1 MSPEAQLA
9 QDAHFAYFA
18 DGALVPRERFYAL
31 ACDPARSAV
40 VEACAGAGK
49 TWMLVSRILRAL
61 LAGAAPQEIVA
72 ITFTR
77 KAAGEMRERLLE
89 WLAEF
94 AAATEA
100 GRVAALVARGM
111 NTVDAQAAAPRLAT
125 LQDELLR
132 GGRPVEIRTFHGWF
146 SQLLRAAPLDLLRAE
161 GLSAELQLIEDEAE
175 LMPQLW
181 RRFHARVLAEPEL
194 VEAHRR
200 LTEKRGR
207 HNLREWLLAA
217 FGKRVELRL
226 AARSGALQGSMP
238 DVPEPLAGLAR
249 LRPLLAALA
258 PQLGRSKNIKPREA
272 AAGIAQALG
281 LADAQAYPALR
292 AALFTKAGTAK
303 KGLGDLPGL
312 AEAVAG
318 LEQIADALAQHEA
331 AVEHGQMVALSLALI
346 AAFEALKRERGLV
359 DMNDLERG
367 ALALLSQP
375 ELAGWVQQRLDSRVR
390 HLLIDE
396 FQDTS
401 PLQWQAL
408 HGWLG
413 AYAGAGGSQISVFI
427 VGDPKQSIY
436 RFRRAE
442 PRVFAAAGE
451 FVCEGLAGVSLAC
464 DHTRRNAPEVLAA
477 VNAAF
482 AAVSGFRAHTTEQAP
497 DPAAGLFALDG
508 EAATAEADAP
518 DEPEEHLGW
527 RPSLTQARHEPE
539 LARRAAECQR
549 VTGAI
554 RTLLAEGLRPRD
566 IFVLARKR
574 EPLRQLADALL
585 AAGIAHVAPEDNRL
599 ADLPDAQDLIALLD
613 ALASPGHAL
622 SLARALRSPLFGV
635 DEADLLQ
642 LAEAAGGVAWLGEP
656 DPDPAERRNWW
667 EALEAIAQPSPALA
681 RARGLLLGWRDLA
694 RRCTPHE
701 LLDRI
706 VHEGGLIERLL
717 AVAPPAEGPHRV
729 RTVNAMLEAALAL
742 DGGRFA
748 ELYGFVRALKA
759 RSPRL
764 AAMPGDDA
772 VQLLTVHGAK
782 GLEADVVFLLDADA
796 LPSRAETLSLAC
808 DWPVDAPAPAR
819 LAFLASE
826 SRPPPALA
834 GLVDAERL
842 LREREEMNAL
852 YVAMTRARRRL
863 VLSRTPPRR
872 GAPEG
877 SWWARLVGLARPLEG
892 QAAGTVGDLPV
903 QPPAPVTWLPLPHW
917 QAPPAPAPTGAA
929 EDAEQARLGEAL
941 HRTLEWASAP
951 GQTQALA
958 RLAEAA
964 GQAFAL
970 DAAARERV
978 RASAEAIL
986 ASPACQPFFDSARLR
1001 WAGNEV
1007 AVDAGGEDRR
1017 IDRLVQL
1024 DDGVWWV
1031 LDYKL
1036 GAAPEHEPAYREQL
1050 RGYVD
1055 AVRALQPGEPVRAAL
1070 ISGTGRFIEV

>member
-1 MSPEAQLA
+1 MSY
-9 QDAHFAYFA
+9 AYYA

-61 LAGAAPQEIVA
+61 LAGVQPQEIVA

-94 AAATEA
+94 AAASDA
-100 GRVAALVARGM
+100 RRVAELVARGM
-111 NTVDAQAAAPRLAT
+111 SEAEARAAAPRLAV

-146 SQLLRAAPLDLLRAE
+146 SQLLRAAPLAVLQAE

-181 RRFHARVLAEPEL
+181 RRFHACVLADAEL
-194 VEAHRR
+194 KAAFQA
-200 LTEKRGR
+200 LTETRGR

-217 FGKRVELRL
+217 FNKRVELRL
-226 AARSGALQGSMP
+226 AVQAGVLAGSQP
-238 DVPEPLAGLAR
+238 DVAEPLAPLASWR
-249 LRPLLAALA
+249 ARLAALA
-258 PQLGRSKNIKPREA
+258 VQLGGAKGVKARDAATGIEQALALPDEA
-272 AAGIAQALG
+272 AF
-281 LADAQAYPALR
+281 PALW
-292 AALFTKAGTAK
+292 AALFTKTGTAK
-303 KGLGDLPGL
+303 KGLGDSPAQLDACAAL
-312 AEAVAG
+312 EA
-318 LEQIADALAQHEA
+318 IAADIAQHEA
-331 AVEHGQMVALSLALI
+331 AVEHARMAALSTVLVAE
-346 AAFEALKRERGLV
+346 FEALKRERGLV

-367 ALALLSQP
+367 ALALLSKP
-375 ELAGWVQQRLDSRVR
+375 ELAGWVQQKLDARVR

-413 AYAGAGGSQISVFI
+413 AYAGAGGGQIAVFI

-451 FVCEGLAGVSLAC
+451 FVRDGLSGVTLAC

-482 AAVSGFRAHTTEQAP
+482 TGQMPGFRPHTTEQGA
-497 DPAAGLFALDG
+497 DDAAGLFTLDG
-508 EAATAEADAP
+508 PLADQEAPEIDP
-518 DEPEEHLGW
+518 DYW
-527 RPSLTQARHEPE
+527 RPSLTEPRVE
-539 LARRAAECQR
+539 AEIARRAPECER
-549 VTGAI
+549 VAQAI
-554 RTLLAEGLRPRD
+554 RALLDEGMRPRD
-566 IFVLARKR
+566 VFVLARKR
-574 EPLRQLADALL
+574 APLRQMAESLL
-585 AAGIAHVAPEDNRL
+585 AAGIPHVAPEDNRL

-613 ALASPGHAL
+613 ALASSGHAL

-642 LAEAAGGVAWLGEP
+642 VAEAAGSATWLGAAP
-656 DPDPAERRNWW
+656 RERRGWW
-667 EALEAIAQPSPALA
+667 DALAALRNPSPALA
-681 RARGLLLGWRDLA
+681 RARDLLLAWRSA
-694 RRCTPHE
+694 APRCTPHE

-706 VHEGGLIERLL
+706 VNEGELLPRLL
-717 AVAPPAEGPHRV
+717 AAAPPSEAAHRL
-729 RTVNAMLEAALAL
+729 RTVNALLQASLEL

-759 RSPRL
+759 RSPKL
-764 AAMPGDDA
+764 VPAPADDA

-782 GLEADVVFLLDADA
+782 GLEAEVVILLDADA
-796 LPSRAETLSLAC
+796 APPRAETLSLAC
-808 DWPVDAPAPAR
+808 GWPVDAPAPAR
-819 LAFLASE
+819 LAFLVSE
-826 SRPPPALA
+826 RKPPPALVA
-834 GLVDAERL
+834 LIADEQA
-842 LREREEMNAL
+842 LREREELNAL

-863 VLSRTPPRR
+863 IVSRTPPRR
-872 GAPEG
+872 GTGDA
-877 SWWARLVGLARPLEG
+877 SWWARLSPLGQPLALAEPGDAEPLALRP
-892 QAAGTVGDLPV
+892 PV
-903 QPPAPVTWLPLPHW
+903 HLPLPVW
-917 QAPPAPAPTGAA
+917 TAPSSLAKDGAA
-929 EDAEQARLGEAL
+929 DDATQANLGDAL
-941 HRTLEWASAP
+941 HRVLEWASAP
-951 GQTQALA
+951 GQVQPLA
-958 RLAEAA
+958 TLVASS

-970 DAAARERV
+970 DAPGRLRLAA
-978 RASAEAIL
+978 AADAIL
-986 ASPACQPFFDSARLR
+986 QSPDCRPFFDPVRLR

-1007 AVDAGGEDRR
+1007 AINADGEDRR

-1036 GAAPEHEPAYREQL
+1036 GATPEREPAYLEQM
-1050 RGYVD
+1050 RSYV
-1055 AVRALQPGEPVRAAL
+1055 AAIQKLQPGELVRAAL
-1070 ISGTGRFIEV
+1070 ISGTGRLVLVS

>member
-1 MSPEAQLA
+1 MS
-9 QDAHFAYFA
+9 DASFAYFA
-18 DGALVPRERFYAL
+18 DGARVPREHFYAF

-94 AAATEA
+94 AGASESK
-100 GRVAALVARGM
+100 RVNELVARGM
-111 NTVDAQAAAPRLAT
+111 SEAEARAAAPRLAV

-146 SQLLRAAPLDLLRAE
+146 SQLLRAAPLAVLQAE
-161 GLSAELQLIEDEAE
+161 GLSAELQLIEDESE

-181 RRFHARVLAEPEL
+181 RRFHARVLDSAEL
-194 VEAHRR
+194 AAAFQA
-200 LTEKRGR
+200 LTETRGR

-217 FGKRVELRL
+217 FNKRVELRL
-226 AARSGALQGSMP
+226 AARAGVLVGSLP
-238 DVPEPLAGLAR
+238 DVAEP
-249 LRPLLAALA
+249 LAALA
-258 PQLGRSKNIKPREA
+258 SLRPKLATLALTLGASSKLTPQKA
-272 AAGIAQALG
+272 ATAIEQG
-281 LADAQAYPALR
+281 LALADDAAFPALWD
-292 AALFTKAGTAK
+292 ALFTKTGTAK
-303 KGLGDLPGL
+303 KGLGDSPAQLDACAAL
-312 AEAVAG
+312 EA
-318 LEQIADALAQHEA
+318 IAADIAQHEA
-331 AVEHGQMVALSLALI
+331 AVEHARMAALSEVLVAE
-346 AAFEALKRERGLV
+346 FEALKRERGLV

-367 ALALLSQP
+367 ALALLSKP
-375 ELAGWVQQRLDSRVR
+375 ELAGWVQQKLDARVR

-413 AYAGAGGSQISVFI
+413 AYAGAGGGQIAVFI

-442 PRVFAAAGE
+442 PRVFAAASE
-451 FVCEGLAGVSLAC
+451 FVRDGLAGVTLAC

-482 AAVSGFRAHTTEQAP
+482 EGQMPGFRRHTTEQGA
-497 DPAAGLFALDG
+497 DDAAGLFTLDG
-508 EAATAEADAP
+508 ALAVEEASGSNP
-518 DEPEEHLGW
+518 DHW
-527 RPSLTQARHEPE
+527 RPSLTQPRVEAEI
-539 LARRAAECQR
+539 ARRAPECER
-549 VTGAI
+549 VARAI
-554 RTLLAEGLRPRD
+554 RALLDEGLRPRD
-566 IFVLARKR
+566 VFVLARKR
-574 EPLRQLADALL
+574 APLRQMAEALL
-585 AAGIAHVAPEDNRL
+585 VAGIPHVAPEDNRL

-642 LAEAAGGVAWLGEP
+642 LAEAAGTAAWLGAP
-656 DPDPAERRNWW
+656 PRERRGWW
-667 EALEAIAQPSPALA
+667 DALADLPDPSPALA
-681 RARGLLLGWRDLA
+681 RARSLLLSWRTA
-694 RRCTPHE
+694 ASRCTPHE

-706 VHEGGLIERLL
+706 VNEGDLLPRLL
-717 AVAPPAEGPHRV
+717 AAAPPSEASNRL
-729 RTVNAMLEAALAL
+729 RTVNALLQAALEL

-759 RSPRL
+759 RSPKL
-764 AAMPGDDA
+764 VPAPADDA

-782 GLEADVVFLLDADA
+782 GLEAEVVILLDADA
-796 LPSRAETLSLAC
+796 APPRAETLSLAC

-819 LAFLASE
+819 LAFIVSE
-826 SRPPPALA
+826 RRPPPALA
-834 GLVDAERL
+834 ELIADEKA

-852 YVAMTRARRRL
+852 YVAMTRARRQL
-863 VLSRTPPRR
+863 IISRTPPRR
-872 GAPEG
+872 GASDA
-877 SWWARLVGLARPLEG
+877 SWWARLSPLGRPMALAEQGANAPL
-892 QAAGTVGDLPV
+892 DLPR
-903 QPPAPVTWLPLPHW
+903 PVHLPLPTW
-917 QAPPAPAPTGAA
+917 TAPPVSPREGEAA
-929 EDAEQARLGEAL
+929 DAAQANLGEAL
-941 HRTLEWASAP
+941 HRVLEWASAAS
-951 GQTQALA
+951 QTQPLAL
-958 RLAEAA
+958 LVAA
-964 GQAFAL
+964 SGQAFGL
-970 DAAARERV
+970 DAAARERL
-978 RASAEAIL
+978 ATAAEAIL
-986 ASPACQPFFDSARLR
+986 QSPDCRPFFDPARLR

-1007 AVDAGGEDRR
+1007 AINASGEDRR

-1036 GAAPEHEPAYREQL
+1036 GATPEREPAYLEQM
-1050 RGYVD
+1050 RAYV
-1055 AVRALQPGEPVRAAL
+1055 AAIQKLQPAEPVRAAL
-1070 ISGTGRFIEV
+1070 ISGTGRLIFVS